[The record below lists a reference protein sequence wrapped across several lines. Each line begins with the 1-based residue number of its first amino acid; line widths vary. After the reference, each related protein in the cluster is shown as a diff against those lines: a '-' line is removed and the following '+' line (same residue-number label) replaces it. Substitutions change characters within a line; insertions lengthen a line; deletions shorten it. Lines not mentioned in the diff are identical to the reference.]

1 MKKKKKGQSKKN
13 DDRLKINGKF
23 DSLFEGID
31 MNDGDESNAIPVW
44 PKQWVPPTG
53 FDEIQEHFELPTYS
67 IDYVYGGSMNHV
79 SHFKF
84 KFRKICE
91 WTAKAT

>member
-1 MKKKKKGQSKKN
+1 MKKKKKGKSKKN

-44 PKQWVPPTG
+44 PKQ
-53 FDEIQEHFELPTYS
+53 
-67 IDYVYGGSMNHV
+67 
-79 SHFKF
+79 
-84 KFRKICE
+84 
-91 WTAKAT
+91 